1 MVRSKFVPYIDR
13 PKVFF
18 DVETTGLIPGYNE
31 VTELGFVH
39 EEMGNWSVRVRPRF
53 MDRAHPRALE
63 ISGYNEKDW
72 ADAPFIVDV
81 WDKLCLWLEDAIII
95 GHNVAGF
102 DLPMMHGEARMKALS
117 SDRISRS
124 WEDTLGLA
132 MTHLVPRGLKRVSLG
147 ACCDHFD
154 ISNEGAHHA
163 LEDALRCKQV
173 YERITNSQQELLC

>member
-18 DVETTGLIPGYNE
+18 DVETTGLIPGFNE

-39 EEMGNWSVRVRPRF
+39 EETGTWSVRVRPKY
-53 MDRAHPRALE
+53 MDRAHPKALE

-72 ADAPFIVDV
+72 SGAPFIEDV
-81 WDKLCLWLEDAIII
+81 WGPICARLKDAIII

-102 DLPMMHGEARMKALS
+102 DLPMMHGEARMKELS
-117 SDRISRS
+117 SWDISHT
-124 WEDTLGLA
+124 WEDTQGLA
-132 MTHLVPRGLKRVSLG
+132 MTHLVKRGLKSISL
-147 ACCDHFD
+147 ASCCDFFG
-154 ISNEGAHHA
+154 ISNEGQHHA

-173 YERITNSQQELLC
+173 NERITRTQQELL